1 MGERAGKDA
10 TEGCRVWRGVP
21 EYRKERILL
30 SCANL
35 REKGRGETERR
46 CTDECCLMVADI
58 RVVIITVICGHSQM
72 YPRAKSRNEYLRD
85 RVELLCIGIADV
97 QAIRAFISNGEKVGS
112 DNASPLC
119 KARKDNA
126 IFRLV
131 LIGLVD
137 YVSRPIVDCFNQ
149 TLNEAEET
157 PEIVCAE
164 KLCQASNGFA
174 YPYLSGRML
183 NEYFECNRS
192 ESSPCKRSGTG
203 FRS

>member
-35 REKGRGETERR
+35 REKRRGEAKCR
-46 CTDECCLMVADI
+46 CADEGFLMTADT
-58 RVVIITVICGHSQM
+58 RVVIITVICRQSQM

-97 QAIRAFISNGEKVGS
+97 QAIRAFISNGEKVGR

-119 KARKDNA
+119 KARKDCA
-126 IFRLV
+126 ILRLV
-131 LIGLVD
+131 FIALVD
-137 YVSRPIVDCFNQ
+137 YVSRPIVDGFNQ
-149 TLNEAEET
+149 TLNEAEEA

-174 YPYLSGRML
+174 YPYLSGRMF
-183 NEYFECNRS
+183 NECFQCNCS
-192 ESSPCKRSGTG
+192 ESSTCKRSGTG

>member
-21 EYRKERILL
+21 EYRKEHILL

-35 REKGRGETERR
+35 REKRRGEAKCR
-46 CTDECCLMVADI
+46 CADECYLMAADI
-58 RVVIITVICGHSQM
+58 RVAIITVICGKSQM
-72 YPRAKSRNEYLRD
+72 YPGGKGRSEYLRD
-85 RVELLCIGIADV
+85 RVKLVCVGIAGV
-97 QAIRAFISNGEKVGS
+97 QAIRAFISNGEKVGR

-119 KARKDNA
+119 KARKDSA
-126 IFRLV
+126 ILRLV
-131 LIGLVD
+131 FIALVD
-137 YVSRPIVDCFNQ
+137 YVSRPIVDGFNQ

-164 KLCQASNGFA
+164 KLCEASNGFA
-174 YPYLSGRML
+174 CPYLSGRML

>member
-30 SCANL
+30 SCVNL
-35 REKGRGETERR
+35 REKRRGEAKCR
-46 CTDECCLMVADI
+46 CADECYLMAADI
-58 RVVIITVICGHSQM
+58 RVAIITVICGHSQM

-119 KARKDNA
+119 KARKDSA

-131 LIGLVD
+131 FIGLVEH
-137 YVSRPIVDCFNQ
+137 VSGPLGDCFDQ
-149 TLNEAEET
+149 TLNEAEEA

-164 KLCQASNGFA
+164 KLCEASNGFA
-174 YPYLSGRML
+174 CPYLSGRML

>member
-10 TEGCRVWRGVP
+10 TEGCRVWCGVP

-30 SCANL
+30 SCVNL
-35 REKGRGETERR
+35 REKRRGEAKCR
-46 CTDECCLMVADI
+46 CADECYLMAADI
-58 RVVIITVICGHSQM
+58 RVAIITVICGQSQM
-72 YPRAKSRNEYLRD
+72 YPGGKGRSEYLRD
-85 RVELLCIGIADV
+85 RVKLVCVDIAGV
-97 QAIRAFISNGEKVGS
+97 QAIRAFISNGEKVGR
-112 DNASPLC
+112 DNASPFC
-119 KARKDNA
+119 KARKDSA
-126 IFRLV
+126 ILRLV
-131 LIGLVD
+131 FIALVD
-137 YVSRPIVDCFNQ
+137 YVSRPLGDCFDQ

-164 KLCQASNGFA
+164 KLCEASNGFA
-174 YPYLSGRML
+174 CPYLSGRML